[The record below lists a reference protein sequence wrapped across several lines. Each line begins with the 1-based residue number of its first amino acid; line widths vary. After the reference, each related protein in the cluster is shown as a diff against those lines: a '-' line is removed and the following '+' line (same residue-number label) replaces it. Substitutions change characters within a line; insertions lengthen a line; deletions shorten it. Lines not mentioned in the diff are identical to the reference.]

1 MRSGV
6 LQSSQPDNG
15 LRKTF
20 PSMFARKSSNG
31 HDSHIS
37 YPSMLRRNIL
47 LVCFYS
53 DHRIH
58 CKDRKICVFFL
69 KSVCIF
75 SIYGTK
81 STAATMGVSEKTF
94 SPSLNVGP
102 HF

>member
-1 MRSGV
+1 
-6 LQSSQPDNG
+6 
-15 LRKTF
+15 
-20 PSMFARKSSNG
+20 
-31 HDSHIS
+31 
-37 YPSMLRRNIL
+37 MLRRNIL

-58 CKDRKICVFFL
+58 FKDRKICVFF

-81 STAATMGVSEKTF
+81 STAVTMQVSEKTF
-94 SPSLNVGP
+94 SSSLNVGP